1 MALLC
6 STGPSYRNPSSA
18 PSWYVRPLSKLPDGI
33 SYSHA
38 AGSFDSHDIFIARPE
53 PNRRSSRR
61 PLKEQRLRRPND
73 RNEEQANADTDT
85 FIQRRHRRYG
95 LRTDIP
101 KRRLPERGPNDRN
114 WRKEPRTYMPRKP
127 FSTGL
132 LCSIMQECRL
142 FSAPAAGGG
151 DRTSDPETDKRPHE
165 TISPKRPPHRDR
177 PNRKS
182 AGFAFP
188 APART
193 LADDRAGSL
202 LRSASRSIFG
212 IGHRSART

>member
-1 MALLC
+1 KYDHKLSKPVTPITIPQTPPKFYLGWRFDKFRKTARPCVALLC

-85 FIQRRHRRYG
+85 FI
-95 LRTDIP
+95 RTVLNAVI
-101 KRRLPERGPNDRN
+101 
-114 WRKEPRTYMPRKP
+114 
-127 FSTGL
+127 
-132 LCSIMQECRL
+132 
-142 FSAPAAGGG
+142 G
-151 DRTSDPETDKRPHE
+151 DT
-165 TISPKRPPHRDR
+165 
-177 PNRKS
+177 
-182 AGFAFP
+182 A
-188 APART
+188 
-193 LADDRAGSL
+193 
-202 LRSASRSIFG
+202 
-212 IGHRSART
+212 